1 VPDSLQGKTCLLDRR
16 RHRKH
21 QRLQVLPPLFP
32 RRHCPT
38 VLACSPAFRGQIS
51 SERLITYLRATSQD
65 LPKAL
70 GLYEHNVH
78 LSEAL
83 YGLLHSIEI
92 ATRNAMHYTLA
103 ANYGVPDWYDR
114 APLSPHWRG
123 KVNEAKTASG
133 VRATPGKVIAELT
146 LGFWVDL
153 VKHNNHR
160 LLCGLG
166 KN

>member
-1 VPDSLQGKTCLLDRR
+1 MPTGPPSPPQTPASSSPSASVPAPTLPYSAGLLAS
-16 RHRKH
+16 
-21 QRLQVLPPLFP
+21 VP
-32 RRHCPT
+32 RT
-38 VLACSPAFRGQIS
+38 IS
-51 SERLITYLRATSQD
+51 SERLITYLRPTSQD

>member
-1 VPDSLQGKTCLLDRR
+1 MCLIVFKGRHACRTAVATANTSVFKSFRLCSRADSHYSAGLLASVPRT
-16 RHRKH
+16 
-21 QRLQVLPPLFP
+21 
-32 RRHCPT
+32 
-38 VLACSPAFRGQIS
+38 IS

-83 YGLLHSIEI
+83 YGSLHSIEI

-146 LGFWVDL
+146 LWF
-153 VKHNNHR
+153 
-160 LLCGLG
+160 LG
-166 KN
+166 